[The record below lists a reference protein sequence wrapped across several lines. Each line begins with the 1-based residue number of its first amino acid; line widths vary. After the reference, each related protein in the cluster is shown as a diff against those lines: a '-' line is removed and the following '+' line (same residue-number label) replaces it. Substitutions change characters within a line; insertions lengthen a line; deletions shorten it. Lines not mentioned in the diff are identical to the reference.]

1 MIFSIC
7 ALFTR
12 IPSIMAGSK
21 CSFLI
26 WVKSGARK
34 AIHSPLP
41 MDYLK
46 ILHSCFLMF
55 SFHSLDRHNSK
66 VRQPKQTGLNLFFSS
81 QYSFTFFYI
90 FPKDSKKHHS
100 KNIDIISCYSSQDIP
115 RIFSIFLVQRTRK
128 K

>member
-1 MIFSIC
+1 
-7 ALFTR
+7 
-12 IPSIMAGSK
+12 
-21 CSFLI
+21 
-26 WVKSGARK
+26 
-34 AIHSPLP
+34 

-81 QYSFTFFYI
+81 QYSFTFYYI
-90 FPKDSKKHHS
+90 FPKDSKKQHS

-128 K
+128 DRKSTRLNSSHVRISYAVFCLKKKTTQ